1 MCLSVPAQIV
11 SFDGDMAQCAVGG
24 VITHASIQMIA
35 HADLKIGDFVLLHT
49 GFALQKIS
57 EEEAVATLALFE
69 EFETLNQSLDEEEKK
84 TGQRIV

>member
-11 SFDGDMAQCAVGG
+11 SLEGDMAQCAVGG

-35 HADLKIGDFVLLHT
+35 HEDLKIGDFVLLHT

-69 EFETLNQSLDEEEKK
+69 EFETFNQSLDEEEKK